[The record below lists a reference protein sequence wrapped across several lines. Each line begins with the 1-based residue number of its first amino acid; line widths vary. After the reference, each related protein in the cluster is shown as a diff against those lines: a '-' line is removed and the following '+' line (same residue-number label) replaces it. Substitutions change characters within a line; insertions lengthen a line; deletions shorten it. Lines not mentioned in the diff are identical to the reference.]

1 MTQGETTGFR
11 GTTADGDALE
21 LRIHRVRCHDDMS
34 GHPYPASA
42 EMVVGDKSYRG
53 CAAFLDE

>member
-1 MTQGETTGFR
+1 MQGDATGFR
-11 GTTADGDALE
+11 GTTTDGDALE
-21 LRIHRVRCHDDMS
+21 LRIRRVRCHDDMS

-42 EMVVGDKSYRG
+42 ELIIGGSSYRG